1 MNGAFLMSRE
11 IFGHDVFTDIKKFRI
26 FFWIIGHAVFSEK
39 GVVKGG
45 IRINRGQ
52 YLRSF
57 RNLREDLVYYEKNAE
72 KYYSLSTI
80 KDKIEDLVE
89 EGSLI
94 IEETRLGTL
103 FTVVNYE
110 QYQGFE
116 RYKTSEKEEVP
127 NINRTVNEHQ
137 PNGNGTPNEQ
147 LPNNKNLGIKDIN
160 ALKGFKDL
168 TTTST
173 TAAPA
178 PLVDVEFAKVIQTFE
193 ANICALSPIQ
203 IDSLEMWFN
212 DFQRDDQIIFE
223 AVRISADRNKKSFG
237 FFANLL
243 KEWSNN
249 KLTNLEQVQS
259 YERNK
264 FNEIAAKAK
273 SSYQP
278 RPSYRNKPMREE
290 LLPEWFG
297 KPEEEPA
304 RETVPASNDHL
315 EAEKQR
321 VLERLAARRAA
332 GREGD

>member
-127 NINRTVNEHQ
+127 NSNRTANEQ
-137 PNGNGTPNEQ
+137 LPNGNGTPNEQ

-178 PLVDVEFAKVIQTFE
+178 PQVDGFAKALQTFE
-193 ANICALSPIQ
+193 ANICRLGPIQ
-203 IDSLEMWFN
+203 MESLGKWFD
-212 DFQRDDQIIFE
+212 DFDESYEIIEE
-223 AVRISADRNKKSFG
+223 AVKIAADSNKKTFR
-237 FFANLL
+237 FVEYLL
-243 KEWSNN
+243 QEWTSN
-249 KLTNLEQVQS
+249 KLQTIDQVRT

-264 FNEIAAKAK
+264 FNNAPAKQGNNN
-273 SSYQP
+273 QP

-290 LLPEWFG
+290 ILPEWFG

-315 EAEKQR
+315 EAEKQK
-321 VLERLAARRAA
+321 VLARLAARREK
-332 GREGD
+332 GNGGN